1 VILSP
6 VSRTA
11 VLALVAL
18 SGACAAADAPQPS
31 APPPAASQPP
41 FIACTNPRPEIC
53 TRDYRPVCAQVDTG
67 KRCVTAPCE
76 SSVSE
81 TRGNACSA
89 CGDPKVIGYRAGA
102 CPDKPKP

>member
-1 VILSP
+1 MRRAGRFY
-6 VSRTA
+6 RT
-11 VLALVAL
+11 VALVVAAL

-31 APPPAASQPP
+31 APQPAYV
-41 FIACTNPRPEIC
+41 ACTNPRPEVC

-67 KRCVTAPCE
+67 KRCVTVPCE
-76 SSVSE
+76 SSVNE

-102 CPDKPKP
+102 CPEKPKP

>member
-1 VILSP
+1 MLPVTRAAVIL
-6 VSRTA
+6 
-11 VLALVAL
+11 LAAL

-31 APPPAASQPP
+31 APQPAYV
-41 FIACTNPRPEIC
+41 ACTNPRPEVC

-67 KRCVTAPCE
+67 KRCVTVPCE
-76 SSVSE
+76 SSVNE

-102 CPDKPKP
+102 CAEKPKP